1 MLKAE
6 TTRAFGTLF
15 ASASAPEEVW
25 AITRSV
31 LSAFIGSE
39 QLTMTLPDTSPACFN
54 TSSTRD
60 QCTASKSASA
70 SRAASPGVPARAFPC
85 AGKDQPWPREIFGQ
99 QLGGA
104 ERQAGVPRLEGGR
117 WHAYRRKWATERGDV
132 PLKALMVAG
141 GWKDM
146 QTLLTCYQQPTDDAL
161 LDVMAHPTKLR
172 ERKTG

>member
-1 MLKAE
+1 SDIESDPPRIWWRKEFDKRGRERVIPIPGALAE
-6 TTRAFGTLF
+6 ELHGFRVRL
-15 ASASAPEEVW
+15 
-25 AITRSV
+25 
-31 LSAFIGSE
+31 
-39 QLTMTLPDTSPACFN
+39 
-54 TSSTRD
+54 
-60 QCTASKSASA
+60 
-70 SRAASPGVPARAFPC
+70 GVVGDDWLFPC